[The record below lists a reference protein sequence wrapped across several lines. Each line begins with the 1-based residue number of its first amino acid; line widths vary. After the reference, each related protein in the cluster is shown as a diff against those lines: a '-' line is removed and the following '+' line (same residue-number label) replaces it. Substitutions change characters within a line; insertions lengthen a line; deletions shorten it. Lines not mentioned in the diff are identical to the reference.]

1 MKISLK
7 VKLLHKLYAQ
17 RERETDLMMAGEDR
31 SGRRREER
39 RENRLDS

>member
-1 MKISLK
+1 M
-7 VKLLHKLYAQ
+7 HTQ

-39 RENRLDS
+39 RETRLDS